1 MHELTRALGFPQVV
15 RVGETIY
22 VGASIATHLNGI
34 ETQTAESFEGLM
46 SLLERAG
53 ARPADLINLRTY
65 YVYAGAEGR
74 DVTEYWE
81 KMTAVR
87 LRYIADPGPAATA
100 LRVCGVPDA
109 RVLIGADGIAT
120 LDPRRQRIMP
130 RHSWDWSIPVPLSQ
144 GWRIDERIV
153 VGGQISADR
162 SGKALAAGDVRQQA
176 RNALE
181 YIRHVLTDGGQ
192 SWSDVVSLRLCFKHT
207 GNTGAAASL
216 LDDIVNT
223 LCEVIPEPRP
233 ALTVLGVNLLYEGL
247 MLEID
252 AMSLAVSGR
261 RATEIISRAEKARS
275 EFPTAVA
282 TENELHIGGL
292 AGAADSPLE
301 EQIDMTLLGLEGLLR
316 NSGFE
321 ASELVKLTLCLVP
334 ESGQQGWEADHELA
348 VRQLRK
354 RFPTSGP
361 VLTLLSLPG
370 LARAGQRFQ
379 LDGIAVRGSDRSSF

>member
-1 MHELTRALGFPQVV
+1 MHELARVLGFPQVV
-15 RVGETIY
+15 RVGDTLY
-22 VGASIATHLNGI
+22 VGASTATHLEGI
-34 ETQTAESFEGLM
+34 ETQTAEAFEGLIA
-46 SLLERAG
+46 LLERAG
-53 ARPADLINLRTY
+53 ARMSDLVNLRTY

-109 RVLIGADGIAT
+109 QVLIGADGIAT
-120 LDPRRQRIMP
+120 LDPQRQRIMP
-130 RHSWDWSIPVPLSQ
+130 RHAWDWSIPVPLSQ
-144 GWRIDERIV
+144 GWRIKEKVV

-162 SGKALAAGDVRQQA
+162 SGKALAAGNARQQA

-181 YIRHVLTDGGQ
+181 YIRHVLKDGGQ
-192 SWSDVVSLRLCFKHT
+192 SWSDVVSLRLCVKHT
-207 GNTGAAASL
+207 GDPDAAAAL

-223 LCEVIPEPRP
+223 LCEVIPPPRP

-247 MLEID
+247 VLEID
-252 AMSLAVSGR
+252 AMSLATSKR
-261 RATEIISRAEKARS
+261 RATGSG
-275 EFPTAVA
+275 FPMAVA

-292 AGAADSPLE
+292 SGAAGSSLA
-301 EQIDMTLLGLEGLLR
+301 EQIDMTLLGLQEVLR
-316 NSGFE
+316 NSGFKP
-321 ASELVKLTLCLVP
+321 AELVKLTLCCVP
-334 ESGQQGWEADHELA
+334 ENGGQGWELDHELA
-348 VRQLRK
+348 VRQLRQ
-354 RFPTSGP
+354 RFPAAGP

-370 LARAGQRFQ
+370 LARAGHRFQ

>member
-1 MHELTRALGFPQVV
+1 MHQLTRALGFPQVV
-15 RVGETIY
+15 RVGDTLY
-22 VGASIATHLNGI
+22 VGASIATHLDGI
-34 ETQTAESFEGLM
+34 ETQTAESFQGLTA
-46 SLLERAG
+46 LLERAG
-53 ARPADLINLRTY
+53 ARASDLINLRTY

-81 KMTAVR
+81 RMTAVR
-87 LRYIADPGPAATA
+87 LRHIADPGPAATA

-144 GWRIDERIV
+144 GWRINERIV

-162 SGKALAAGDVRQQA
+162 TGKALAAGDARQQA

-181 YIRHVLTDGGQ
+181 YVGHVLKDGGQ
-192 SWSDVVSLRLCFKHT
+192 CWSDVVSLRLCIKHT
-207 GNTGAAASL
+207 GDAGAAAAL
-216 LDDIVNT
+216 LDDVVTT
-223 LCEVIPEPRP
+223 LCEVVPAPRP

-247 MLEID
+247 VLEID
-252 AMSLAVSGR
+252 AMSLAVPKRSV
-261 RATEIISRAEKARS
+261 RAAMSRVEKARS
-275 EFPTAVA
+275 EFPIAVA
-282 TENELHIGGL
+282 TERELHIGGL
-292 AGAADSPLE
+292 SGAADSPLS
-301 EQIDMTLLGLEGLLR
+301 EQIDVTLLGLQELLR
-316 NSGFE
+316 NSGFQP
-321 ASELVKLTLCLVP
+321 SELVKLTLCVVA
-334 ESGQQGWEADHELA
+334 ENGGQGREADHELA

-354 RFPTSGP
+354 RLPTSKP

-379 LDGIAVRGSDRSSF
+379 LDGMAVRGTDRSSL